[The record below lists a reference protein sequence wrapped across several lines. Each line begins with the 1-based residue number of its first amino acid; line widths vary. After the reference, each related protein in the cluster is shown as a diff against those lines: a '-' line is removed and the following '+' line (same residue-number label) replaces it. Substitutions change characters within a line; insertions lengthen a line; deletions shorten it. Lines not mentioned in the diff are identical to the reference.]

1 MLFLSVVT
9 TIAAIGGVNAASSFS
24 SSADGRYQFSAV
36 QAPVLNA
43 ANPGID
49 NWQFTIK
56 EKTGKKQTVKGFGA
70 AVTDTTVLA
79 FNKLSATS
87 RAQLLKDLMT
97 PSGIN
102 FNLMRHT
109 IASSDLSSDPAY
121 TFDDDNGNVDTSL
134 SHFNLGDRGHA
145 QATLLAKLR
154 KLQPHLTIVGSL
166 WSPPGWMKTN
176 GKLIG
181 GGTDNNTLNHAYS
194 NAYAQY
200 FVKYLRKFESL
211 GVHIDAITIQNEPL
225 NNKDD
230 MPTMLVEQDESGAL
244 IRDKVGPALRA
255 AGLGTQV
262 WAWDHNQ
269 DVYSYPQTVMNMA
282 GKYVPAAAWH
292 CYAGNNAS
300 NWTPLTQ
307 FHNEFP
313 NKEQYM
319 SECYTAIGI
328 TDWIWSSSFNM
339 FPLQNWA
346 NGIIAWTL
354 GSLTGGGPA
363 LTGSG
368 NCHTCTGLVTVSPD
382 GSSYKKE
389 IDYYM
394 MGQFSRYI
402 PKGAVVVDG
411 TGSYESSDTTG
422 LEAVGTL
429 NPDGTRTV
437 VIQNRYSKDIWVQ
450 VGTESEAHTWNARV
464 PASSVTTWILPKVF
478 HI

>member
-1 MLFLSVVT
+1 MLFLSVLT
-9 TIAAIGGVNAASSFS
+9 TIAAVGGVNAASSFA
-24 SSADGRYQFSAV
+24 SSADGRYQLSAA

-49 NWQFTIK
+49 NWKFTIK

-70 AVTDTTVLA
+70 AVTDSTVLA
-79 FNKLSATS
+79 FNKLSATARS
-87 RAQLLKDLMT
+87 QLLNDLMT

-102 FNLMRHT
+102 FSLMRHT

-121 TFDDDNGNVDTSL
+121 TFDDGNGSVDTNL
-134 SHFNLGDRGHA
+134 VNFNLGDRGNA
-145 QATLLAKLR
+145 LASMLATMR
-154 KLQPHLTIVGSL
+154 KLQPNLTILGTP
-166 WSPPGWMKTN
+166 WSPPGWMKQN
-176 GKLIG
+176 SKLIG
-181 GGTDNNTLNHAYS
+181 GGTGNNKLNHAYE

-200 FVKYLRKFESL
+200 FVKYLQTFEKA
-211 GVHIDAITIQNEPL
+211 GAHIDAITIQNEPL

-230 MPTMLVEQDESGAL
+230 MPTMLVQQDESGAL

-255 AGLGTQV
+255 AGLSTQV

-282 GKYVPAAAWH
+282 GQYVQAAAWH
-292 CYAGNNAS
+292 CYAGNNPS

-313 NKEQYM
+313 GKEQYM
-319 SECYTAIGI
+319 TECWTAVGT
-328 TDWIWSSSFNM
+328 TDWVHSSSFNM

-346 NGIIAWTL
+346 NGVIAWTL
-354 GSLTGGGPA
+354 GSYTGGGPA
-363 LTGSG
+363 LSGGG
-368 NCHTCTGLVTVSPD
+368 NCHQCTGLVTVSPD

-394 MGQFSRYI
+394 MGQFSKFI
-402 PKGAVVVDG
+402 PRGAVVVDG
-411 TGSYESSDTTG
+411 TGSYLYSDNTG
-422 LEAVGTL
+422 MEAVGTL

-437 VIQNRYSKDIWVQ
+437 VIQNRFNKEIWVQ
-450 VGTESEAHTWNARV
+450 VGTESEGQTWNARV
-464 PASSVTTWILPKVF
+464 PALSVTSWILPKA
-478 HI
+478 